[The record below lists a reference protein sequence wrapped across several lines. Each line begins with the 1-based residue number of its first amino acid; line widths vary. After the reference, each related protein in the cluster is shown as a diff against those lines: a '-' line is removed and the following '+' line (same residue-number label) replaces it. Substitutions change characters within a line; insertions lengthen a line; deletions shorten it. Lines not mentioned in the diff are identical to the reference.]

1 MPSAAASAIKPPSAV
16 QIESPNP
23 SDLLAS
29 ESGRAADIIADLP
42 LSAHTHWHVRDRC
55 NNSDAQS
62 PLSRSETDEATF
74 IADGVRLCRGENQ
87 RTHRQIL
94 ATARCHYAA
103 QSARAGCCRLKI
115 GQHC

>member
-1 MPSAAASAIKPPSAV
+1 
-16 QIESPNP
+16 
-23 SDLLAS
+23 
-29 ESGRAADIIADLP
+29 
-42 LSAHTHWHVRDRC
+42 VRDRC

-94 ATARCHYAA
+94 AAAR
-103 QSARAGCCRLKI
+103 
-115 GQHC
+115 